1 MEMLFET
8 IALSVITVLLLLLML
23 TRKPGHIKLLLGV
36 LTAAAA
42 VASMVFFILMQ
53 RANGNPDAG
62 QELTQL
68 YAPCGI
74 YVLVALFSL
83 AVAALSRRK
92 LRAEK
97 TAKLAAKA
105 KAAQEKK
112 AKAEKPKQEE
122 PAFVNKTPKGQ
133 KKGFAA
139 SSS

>member
-42 VASMVFFILMQ
+42 VASMVFFVLMQ

-62 QELTQL
+62 QEVTQL

-74 YVLVALFSL
+74 YILVTLFSL
-83 AVAALSRRK
+83 GVAALSRRK

-97 TAKLAAKA
+97 NAKLAAKA

-112 AKAEKPKQEE
+112 AKTEQAQQPPKTDQE
-122 PAFVNKTPKGQ
+122 G
-133 KKGFAA
+133 
-139 SSS
+139 